1 MTSGWDLWA
10 VPALLIVGYLGLMLA
25 LLPTT
30 KLAGGVLQVAQS
42 VGAVEITRKRRVTP
56 GELVLM
62 TLLGFFGGVAVGLL
76 MLGVFGAQGLA
87 VGLGLAFFG
96 GALPFA
102 LYEDGWDKRWM
113 RAING
118 QTLRCL
124 RTVYMFAGMGG
135 SPVEQALRI
144 FADTW
149 AERSA
154 LADLILECPQSTDPV
169 AFLAEL
175 ALPGQPYAVM
185 VMALQQAQAS
195 AAEQREAILGQ
206 ALTMA
211 LSDLTSWLK
220 MLAKKRAMTAIIVA
234 VTILLPTLLLAVLAP
249 PASGLIGVINF

>member
-1 MTSGWDLWA
+1 M
-10 VPALLIVGYLGLMLA
+10 VGYLALALA

-30 KLAGGVLQVAQS
+30 RIAGGVLQVAQT
-42 VGAVEITRKRRVTP
+42 VGTVEITRKRHVTAS
-56 GELVLM
+56 ELTLL
-62 TLLGFFGGVAVGLL
+62 TLLGFFAGIAVGLL
-76 MLGVFGAQGLA
+76 LLGFLGAQGLA
-87 VGLGLAFFG
+87 VGAALALCG
-96 GALPFA
+96 AALPFA
-102 LYEDGWDKRWM
+102 IYEDGWDKRWVH
-113 RAING
+113 AING

-124 RTVYMFAGMGG
+124 RTVFMFAGMGG

-154 LADLILECPQSTDPV
+154 LADLILECPQNADPV
-169 AFLAEL
+169 AFLADL

-185 VMALQQAQAS
+185 VMALQQAQA
-195 AAEQREAILGQ
+195 ADLQQRGLILEQ
-206 ALTMA
+206 ALVMA
-211 LSDLTSWLK
+211 LSDLKSFLK